1 MSNLNVEFYSTS
13 EIKFID
19 RLLAYSEC
27 DDVNS
32 LNVSLDNIK
41 NFDWFDK
48 EDLLQLRLKGII
60 EVRKVSIPKTKFEGS
75 LEEVSFYESD
85 HLSIDEENLIR
96 TWVNSVYYL
105 AAESISQKID
115 ILKKDGYF
123 YIEIDVDTDSKIQ
136 IKFIVNENFSETN
149 GLFISF
155 INNINQKLFEE
166 VIYWDEPI
174 ANQSSANAFFQH
186 LKQQGKLLSNRNFN
200 YINIPP
206 HLESTELEGFKS
218 VIKTYL
224 EKLGYS
230 PSYNSKYFR
239 PESIDYSLPEEM
251 IREVYILREQK
262 IFIVENQS
270 RIEFHT
276 FINGLKKS
284 NDLITFHIN
293 KMNQLVEKKV
303 QVYSEN
309 KYRKSMN
316 FAKDFKFILAYIITF
331 IPSLISSGKILFTNK
346 VDKVINSKWLLY
358 THFISAIV
366 MIVLILFIGIYPQ
379 IRLYF
384 FSWSRNVNS
393 KVKRYNKEYKKV
405 SPS

>member
-1 MSNLNVEFYSTS
+1 MSNSNVDFYSTS

-19 RLLAYSEC
+19 RLLSYSEC

-32 LNVSLDNIK
+32 LNVNLDNIK
-41 NFDWFDK
+41 NFDWFDE
-48 EDLLQLRLKGII
+48 EDFLQLRLKGII
-60 EVRKVSIPKTKFEGS
+60 EVRNISIPKTEFEGS
-75 LEEVSFYESD
+75 LEKVSVYESNY
-85 HLSIDEENLIR
+85 LSVNEENLVRI
-96 TWVNSVYYL
+96 WVYSVYSY
-105 AAESISQKID
+105 AGESISQSID

-123 YIEIDVDTDSKIQ
+123 YTEIDVDTDSKMQ
-136 IKFIVNENFSETN
+136 IKFIVNKNVSETN

-155 INNINQKLFEE
+155 INNIHQNLFEE
-166 VIYWDEPI
+166 LIYWDEPI
-174 ANQSSANAFFQH
+174 ANQSSAIAFIQH
-186 LKQQGKLLSNRNFN
+186 IKQQGKLLSNRNFN
-200 YINIPP
+200 YINTPP

-230 PSYNSKYFR
+230 TSHNSKYFR

-251 IREVYILREQK
+251 IREVYILGEQK
-262 IFIVENQS
+262 IFIIENQS

-276 FINGLKKS
+276 FTNGLKKS
-284 NDLITFHIN
+284 DDLITFHIN

-303 QVYSEN
+303 QVYSGN

-316 FAKDFKFILAYIITF
+316 FAKDFKFILAYIIGF
-331 IPSLISSGKILFTNK
+331 IPSILSSAKILFTNK

-358 THFISAIV
+358 THFSSAIV
-366 MIVLILFIGIYPQ
+366 MIILLLFIGLYPQ

-393 KVKRYNKEYKKV
+393 KVKRFNKEYKKV
-405 SPS
+405 NST